1 MTTTQE
7 MMEVSE
13 KLEKMSGKSVF
24 VQCDAIAFDHYRL
37 DQPEKYEFGFR
48 IAFVPGF
55 NERCTDVKGTDFQSV
70 IGLAEDLIR
79 EHDKS
84 ILEELERTEQ

>member
-37 DQPEKYEFGFR
+37 DQPEKYEFVFR

-55 NERCTDVKGTDFQSV
+55 NEECTAVNGTDLQSV
-70 IGLAEDLIR
+70 VALADGLIFA
-79 EHDKS
+79 HDKS
-84 ILEELERTEQ
+84 IREGI